1 MITTIELKSL
11 RNFRKEA
18 GCGVCVSVCV
28 CVCVWGGGRWE
39 EIWLCYMYTPMLCFL
54 VHTSLTHIGL
64 SATLLQSILR
74 LNLLLYLLGMF
85 LFLSLHRQ

>member
-28 CVCVWGGGRWE
+28 CVCLCVWGGGWKVGRN
-39 EIWLCYMYTPMLCFL
+39 LVMLY
-54 VHTSLTHIGL
+54 VYPN
-64 SATLLQSILR
+64 A
-74 LNLLLYLLGMF
+74 
-85 LFLSLHRQ
+85 LFLGSHKFDLYRSQCNLTSINFET

>member
-28 CVCVWGGGRWE
+28 CVCLCVCGGVEGGKKSGYVICIPQCSVSWF
-39 EIWLCYMYTPMLCFL
+39 TQ
-54 VHTSLTHIGL
+54 V
-64 SATLLQSILR
+64 
-74 LNLLLYLLGMF
+74 
-85 LFLSLHRQ
+85 